1 MAKKGLLFLVLLG
14 LGFSSSNPP
23 PEWVDGFWV
32 GFQAGE
38 EAVVKSFNHL
48 ESVLEIKRQIL
59 EGKLPPC
66 YIDETGRVRLFKAD
80 ELKFHYEKKL
90 PVGWYVVID
99 TSQMTTPQKWWIIS
113 QVRKRGFNAYDKG
126 SIYIGAFTNENDART
141 LKKEI
146 EKEFGVSGYI
156 VEVKE

>member
-1 MAKKGLLFLVLLG
+1 MTKKGLLIFSLLG
-14 LGFSSSNPP
+14 LSFASSNPP
-23 PEWVDGFWV
+23 PDWIEGFWV
-32 GFQAGE
+32 GYQAGK
-38 EAVVKSFNHL
+38 EAVLKTFNHL
-48 ESVLEIKRQIL
+48 ESVLEIKKQIL

-66 YIDETGRVRLFKAD
+66 YIDENGRVRLFSSK
-80 ELKFHYEKKL
+80 ELRFHYEKKL

-113 QVRKRGFNAYDKG
+113 QVRMGFNAYDKG
-126 SIYIGAFTNENDART
+126 SIYIGTFTNENDARN

-146 EKEFGVSGYI
+146 EKEFGISGYI